1 MILQLLYGLVMAKKR
16 YTKNKICFTSKE
28 STIFP
33 YDKYRVEW
41 LDCISDSGWADKKE
55 FINMKLATPVN
66 EGWLFSKDKNYV
78 KLFAAYIPEEDGTYT
93 YGDRTN
99 IPTSWVVKMTKI

>member
-1 MILQLLYGLVMAKKR
+1 MAKKH
-16 YTKNKICFTSKE
+16 YIKKNIWFPSEESK
-28 STIFP
+28 TFP

-78 KLFAAYIPEEDGTYT
+78 KLFAAYIPEDDGTYT

-99 IPTSWVVKMTKI
+99 IPTSWIVKMIKI

>member
-1 MILQLLYGLVMAKKR
+1 
-16 YTKNKICFTSKE
+16 
-28 STIFP
+28 
-33 YDKYRVEW
+33 
-41 LDCISDSGWADKKE
+41 
-55 FINMKLATPVN
+55 MKLATPVN

-99 IPTSWVVKMTKI
+99 IPTSWVVKITKI

>member
-1 MILQLLYGLVMAKKR
+1 MAKKR
-16 YTKNKICFTSKE
+16 FTKNKVCFTSKE
-28 STIFP
+28 STIFS

-78 KLFAAYIPEEDGTYT
+78 KLFAAYIPEDDGTYT

-99 IPTSWVVKMTKI
+99 IPTSWVVKITKI